1 MADIILQ
8 GQVTHVLEKRSGT
21 TSKGATMVTWV
32 SQNYVMDATDGQTE
46 FKFAFDLFG
55 EQLIALHD
63 LHVGDRIRI
72 TVSLNAKQGK
82 DGKWYNSF
90 NVRNLV
96 KL

>member
-21 TSKGATMVTWV
+21 TSKGTTWV
-32 SQNYVMDATDGQTE
+32 SQSYVMDATDGQTE
-46 FKFAFDLFG
+46 FKFTFDLFG

-63 LHVGDRIRI
+63 LHVNDRIRI
-72 TVSLNAKQGK
+72 TVVINAKQGR

-90 NVRNLV
+90 NIRNLM

>member
-21 TSKGATMVTWV
+21 TSKGATWV
-32 SQNYVMDATDGQTE
+32 SQGYVMDATDGQTE

-63 LHVGDRIRI
+63 LHINDKIRI
-72 TVSLNAKQGK
+72 TICINAKQGK

-90 NVRNLV
+90 NVRNLM

>member
-8 GQVTHVLEKRSGT
+8 GKVTHVLEKRSGMT
-21 TSKGATMVTWV
+21 TKGSSWV
-32 SQNYVMDATDGQTE
+32 SQGYVMDATDGQTE

-63 LHVGDRIRI
+63 LKENDVIRI
-72 TVSLNAKQGK
+72 TVSINAREGK

-90 NVRNLV
+90 NVRNLM